1 RIQRRAITEQNT
13 IRVEEF
19 PQFVDQSP
27 AAGHCA
33 IMSTL
38 NGFNAYVTDAPAL
51 ESSLTSFKGK
61 NFYIYF

>member
-1 RIQRRAITEQNT
+1 
-13 IRVEEF
+13 
-19 PQFVDQSP
+19 
-27 AAGHCA
+27 
-33 IMSTL
+33 MSTL